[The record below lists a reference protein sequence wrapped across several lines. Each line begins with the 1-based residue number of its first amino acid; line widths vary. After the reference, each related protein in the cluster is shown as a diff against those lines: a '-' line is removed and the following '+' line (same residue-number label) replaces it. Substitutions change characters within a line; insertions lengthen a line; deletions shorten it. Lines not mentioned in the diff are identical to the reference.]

1 MNKTTLNAQ
10 RRDLLGRKVK
20 KLRREGLMPGN
31 VYGKKVE
38 SMSVSVE
45 IKDLEK
51 TYKKVGETGLLEL
64 VVDGKTRPVLIHNV
78 QTHPVTD
85 EFLHVDFLQVNL
97 NEKVKTQIP
106 LEMVGVSP
114 AEKSGMGTVVQY
126 LNEIEVEALPGDLPD
141 KFEIDTSKLIDLESA
156 VLISDLKYDKNK
168 VEILDQ
174 SDQIL
179 AKVEPPQEEVVEEPV
194 STQTDEEA
202 SEEKAQPEENK
213 SEETSDDSSK

>member
-156 VLISDLKYDKNK
+156 VLISDLKHDKNK